1 MNHPPR
7 ILKVAVP
14 APLYQSFDYL
24 APANLATPLQPGMR
38 LRIPF
43 GRRRLVGV
51 LLDVVSHSDLP
62 NARLKAALDCL
73 DDTALL
79 PDDLLNLA
87 RWASAYYHH
96 PVGEVMQQLLPPGL
110 RRGQPGEL
118 SQPARWRITESGAQ
132 IHLDT
137 LKRAPRQRSLLTL
150 AQTGES
156 IDESALEKPL
166 APWRQALHTLEQK
179 GWLRQETSAPAQ
191 PAPPQPQSALPELN
205 AEQARAVDEIVAAL
219 GTFATFLLDGVTGSG
234 KTEVYLRAAQQALAL
249 GRQVLVLV
257 PEIGLTP
264 QFVQRFTERFGIAPV
279 VLHSNLSEGERS
291 RAWLAARE
299 GSAQLILGTRS
310 AVFTPMAAPGLIIVD
325 EEHDPSFKQQDGFR
339 YSARDLA
346 VVRAK
351 NLSVPVVLGSA
362 TPSLE
367 TLYNADSGRYRR
379 LELPKRA
386 RAAATPT
393 YELLDIRGQ
402 KLKGKL
408 SPPLLGLIKKHLDA
422 QGQVLVF
429 LNRRGFAPSLLCHDC
444 GWLALCKRC
453 DVRFTFH
460 RRDNLLRC
468 HHCGAEQRPPEHCA
482 ACGSTAL
489 LPLGLG
495 TERIDEEL
503 SAMFPEANV
512 LRIDRDTTRRRGA
525 MSALMQQ
532 AHGGEHR
539 ILVGTQMLAKGHDFP
554 DITLVAVVDIDQGLF
569 SADFRG
575 PERMAQLLIQVAGR
589 AGRADKPG
597 HVAIQTHHP
606 EHPLFRTL
614 LGEGYHAMARAALE
628 ERKAAQLP
636 PFTAMALFRAE
647 ATHRERPVK
656 FLSDVQQILRNAGN
670 GRIELAGPI
679 PAPMEKRAGK
689 FRYQLM
695 IQASQRGPLH
705 HALEQA
711 MPQIDDL
718 PSARGVRWSLDVDPV
733 DAD

>member
-14 APLYQSFDYL
+14 APLHQSFDYL
-24 APANLATPLQPGMR
+24 APTNLAMDLQPGMR

-43 GRRRLVGV
+43 GRRRLIGV
-51 LLDVVSHSDLP
+51 LLDIVSHSELP
-62 NARLKAALDCL
+62 KSKLKAAFDCL
-73 DDTALL
+73 DDSALL
-79 PDDLLNLA
+79 PDDLLALA
-87 RWASAYYHH
+87 RWAASYYHH
-96 PVGEVMQQLLPPGL
+96 PIGEVIQQLLPPGL

-118 SQPARWRITESGAQ
+118 RQPVRWRLTASGEQ
-132 IHLDT
+132 IDIDALQ
-137 LKRAPRQRSLLTL
+137 RSPRQRSLM
-150 AQTGES
+150 AIAKKNAVIE
-156 IDESALEKPL
+156 EEALEKPL
-166 APWRQALHTLEQK
+166 ASWRNALRALEQK
-179 GWLRQETSAPAQ
+179 GWLRQDTDSASTPDNA
-191 PAPPQPQSALPELN
+191 APQVPLPQLN
-205 AEQARAVDEIVAAL
+205 AEQARAVEEIVAAL
-219 GTFATFLLDGVTGSG
+219 GTFTTFLLDGVTGSG

-249 GRQVLVLV
+249 GCQVLVLV

-264 QFVQRFTERFGIAPV
+264 QFIQRFTERFGVAPV

-291 RAWLAARE
+291 RAWLAARS
-299 GSAQLILGTRS
+299 GGAQLILGTRS
-310 AVFTPMAAPGLIIVD
+310 AVFTPMASPGLIIVD
-325 EEHDPSFKQQDGFR
+325 EEHDTSFKQQDGFR

-346 VVRAK
+346 VMRGK
-351 NLSVPVVLGSA
+351 NLNVPVVLGSA

-379 LELPKRA
+379 LELPNRA
-386 RAAATPT
+386 RAAATPS

-402 KLKGKL
+402 RLKGNL
-408 SPPLLGLIKKHLDA
+408 SPALLALIKTHLDA

-429 LNRRGFAPSLLCHDC
+429 LNRRGFAPALLCHDC
-444 GWLALCKRC
+444 GWLALCSRC
-453 DVRFTFH
+453 DVRFTYH

-468 HHCGAEQRPPEHCA
+468 HHCGSEQRPPEHCT
-482 ACGSTAL
+482 ACDSTAL

-495 TERIDEEL
+495 TERIDEGLKEL
-503 SAMFPEANV
+503 FPEANV
-512 LRIDRDTTRRRGA
+512 LRIDRDTTRRKGA
-525 MSALMQQ
+525 MTDLMER

-554 DITLVAVVDIDQGLF
+554 GITLVAVVDIDQGLF

-614 LGEGYHAMARAALE
+614 LRDGYHAMARGALE
-628 ERKAAQLP
+628 ERRAAQLP
-636 PFTAMALFRAE
+636 PFAAMALFRAE
-647 ATHRERPVK
+647 AARKERPVQ
-656 FLSDVQQILRNAGN
+656 FLTDVHGLLHRAGDHDVT
-670 GRIELAGPI
+670 LAGPL

-689 FRYQLM
+689 FRYQLV
-695 IQASQRGPLH
+695 IQSPHRGHLH
-705 HALEQA
+705 HALDQA
-711 MPQIDDL
+711 MSQIDQL

-733 DAD
+733 DLD